1 MKTTTSDIGMNKTG
15 IATSPVDSADII
27 QAAKARQPSH
37 LGDESL
43 ILKVRQQYMEET
55 GGVGSVPPPASLK
68 GVAKTAVDMLKGSKP
83 TVFIDKLGERAAF
96 ERTGVRLYQGA
107 LAKFEAFG
115 SWEGGP
121 TREGL
126 ERILSDE
133 LSHFGLVSEALVK
146 LGADPTAMTPCADV
160 AAVTSMGLPAVIAD
174 PRMNLRDTLHAL
186 LVAEL
191 TDNAGWEMLIELAR
205 GVGHDTLADRFQLA
219 LDAEAKHLLLVRGWL
234 SAGVTLEARAT
245 PVPQAEATPSL
256 TPKRV

>member
-1 MKTTTSDIGMNKTG
+1 MKKTTSDIGMNKTG
-15 IATSPVDSADII
+15 IATSPIDSADIT

-37 LGDESL
+37 LGDETL
-43 ILKVRQQYMEET
+43 LLKVRQQYALES

-83 TVFIDKLGERAAF
+83 TVFIDKMGERLAF

-107 LAKFEAFG
+107 LAKFDTLG

-126 ERILSDE
+126 ERILNDE
-133 LSHFGLVSEALVK
+133 MAHFGLMTEALVK
-146 LGADPTAMTPCADV
+146 VGADPTAVTPSADV
-160 AAVTSMGLPAVIAD
+160 AAVTSKGIPAVVAD
-174 PRMNLRDTLHAL
+174 PQMNLRDTLQAL

-205 GVGHDTLADRFQLA
+205 GLGHDTLADRFQLA
-219 LDAEAKHLLLVRGWL
+219 LDAEAEHLTMVRGWL

-245 PVPQAEATPSL
+245 PVPQAEAGSRL
-256 TPKRV
+256 TPTV